1 MKDALTV
8 EQFLDDLKDRIDQH
22 LYDNHDESV
31 TTLRISYPLTET
43 LPDGVPEALKA
54 HYLEL
59 GWDTV
64 TVGPTTIEFEVTNL

>member
-1 MKDALTV
+1 MKDVLTI

-22 LYDNHDESV
+22 LYENHNE
-31 TTLRISYPLTET
+31 TANPLRVSYPLTET

-54 HYLEL
+54 HYLDL

-64 TVGPTTIEFEVTNL
+64 TVTPTTIEFEVTNL